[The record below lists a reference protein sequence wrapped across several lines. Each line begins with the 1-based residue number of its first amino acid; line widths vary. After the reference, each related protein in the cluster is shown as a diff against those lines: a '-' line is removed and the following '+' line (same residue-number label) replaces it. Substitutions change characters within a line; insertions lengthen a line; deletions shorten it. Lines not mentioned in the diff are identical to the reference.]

1 MSKLRDAYRQKLE
14 ARIEELSARLA
25 VARAKAKGLAADGKI
40 AAHEELAASE
50 KKLKDLKVR
59 LAKLRTASDAAW
71 KYVMGGVETAWAD
84 LNSAAKRA
92 MKHFTAKSSPVRAK
106 K

>member
-14 ARIEELSARLA
+14 ARVEELSARLA
-25 VARAKAKGLAADGKI
+25 VARARAKGFAADGKI

-50 KKLKDLKVR
+50 KKLKELKLR
-59 LAKLRTASDAAW
+59 LARLRTAGDAAW
-71 KYVMGGVETAWAD
+71 KDVKSGLEDAWTD

-92 MKHFTAKSSPVRAK
+92 MKRFNAKSPAARGK